1 MVFGG
6 NANCDGVWHCPFSP
20 EWVQR
25 MKQAAK
31 HCEGLTADYIDMMD
45 RSTTYSYKLPRMD
58 FLDEE
63 QDARGLPLSYCKKEE
78 ERYGHWRSFC
88 SIYDYSTI
96 PDVVVTNGDDDWPL
110 QHRGGVMMA

>member
-31 HCEGLTADYIDMMD
+31 HCEGLTADYIDIMD
-45 RSTTYSYKLPRMD
+45 HSTSYSYKLPRMD

-88 SIYDYSTI
+88 AIYDYSTI

>member
-6 NANCDGVWHCPFSP
+6 YASHDGVWHCPFSP
-20 EWVQR
+20 AWVEK

-31 HCEGLTADYIDMMD
+31 HCDQLTDDFVEKMLSMEVLAYE
-45 RSTTYSYKLPRMD
+45 LPKMD

-78 ERYGHWRSFC
+78 ERYGHWRSFF
-88 SIYDYSTI
+88 SIYDYSTV